1 MIRMVIGL
9 VGLIAGTIVC
19 IIAEIQAQ
27 EGALTPMQQLMVMKE
42 IKPATK
48 VVGVLCNVE
57 QNEAFIKRANRAASS
72 LGLQIIF
79 ADVRQVKDIS
89 TQFRLLS
96 SSHDMDFLWII
107 NVDEIIMSPIG
118 KEYLFKNS
126 VLSRIPVSVPTR
138 ELVAEGGTFYAEL
151 EEGKIKLTVNQKI
164 AQALQLTVPEQYKAT
179 VNYVAN

>member
-1 MIRMVIGL
+1 MIRLTIGS
-9 VGLIAGTIVC
+9 VGIIAGAIMC
-19 IIAEIQAQ
+19 IIADLQAQ
-27 EGALTPMQQLMVMKE
+27 EGALTPMQQLAVMKE

-57 QNEAFIKRANRAASS
+57 QNEAFIKKANRAAAS
-72 LGLQIIF
+72 LGLQVIF
-79 ADVRQVKDIS
+79 ADVKQVKDIS
-89 TQFRLLS
+89 TQFRLLA

-107 NVDEIIMSPIG
+107 NVDEVVMSNLG

-126 VLSRIPVSVPTR
+126 VLNRIPISVPTR

-151 EEGKIKLTVNQKI
+151 EEGKIKLTINQKV
-164 AQALQLTVPEQYKAT
+164 AQALQLMVPEQYKAT